1 MSTTQRD
8 TDIKYMYAAYIY
20 LYGYIFIMCRNF
32 KRPQSYSSSWC
43 IFNSCHEAASD
54 ICISK
59 IYFLS
64 SYTIQLRQTELTFQH
79 GHIYIQIVTTHMYVY
94 VCLRLCTRHFRV
106 SESRSLE
113 PSTVSFACSLTLKCV
128 SRSVHFFS
136 HWIVCLRFKRI
147 KLSWNWKK

>member
-79 GHIYIQIVTTHMYVY
+79 GHIYIQIVTTHMYMYVY
-94 VCLRLCTRHFRV
+94 VSAQGTLEFQ
-106 SESRSLE
+106 SLGVL
-113 PSTVSFACSLTLKCV
+113 SY
-128 SRSVHFFS
+128 
-136 HWIVCLRFKRI
+136 LRFH
-147 KLSWNWKK
+147 LHVHWHWNAFHGPFTSSVIELFVCASSASN